1 MVQNKELPGTY
12 INFVSASSANG
23 ALSHRGIAAIPL
35 ELDWGIPG
43 EVFEVTGGDFQKKSM
58 EIFGYGAAHEKMK
71 GLRDLF
77 LNARTLYAYRL
88 NGNGSRAENDL
99 AEALYPGVRGNDLQI
114 LVQADED
121 REGMFSVRTLLGM
134 EVVDEQRAARAAD
147 LVANKYVKWKAEAVL
162 AASAGLPLS
171 GGENGEVT
179 GTDHQ
184 KYLDR
189 IETYSFHTMGVPAA
203 DSDVKALYAAFCRRL
218 RDEMGIKFQLVLHDY
233 AEADHCG
240 IISVKNKTWDEGWNG
255 TGLVYWVTGASA
267 GCAVNK
273 SCQNRKY
280 DGAFSVDTAYTQSQ
294 LKEALEAG
302 EFIFHLAGGD
312 IRVLDDINTMTTFSD
327 TQGEVFKSNQTV
339 RVIDQIGNDIAVL
352 FNTKYLG
359 AVPNNAAGR
368 VSLWS
373 DIVAHHRRLEQI
385 QAIENFSDSD
395 IVVEQGST
403 KKSVVVSDCIT
414 VVNAMCRLYMS
425 VSVA

>member
-1 MVQNKELPGTY
+1 MAQNKELPGAY
-12 INFVSASSANG
+12 MNFVSKSAATA
-23 ALSHRGIAAIPL
+23 ALSGRGIATMAL
-35 ELDWGIPG
+35 ELDWGREG
-43 EVFEVTGGDFQKKSM
+43 EIFEVTNGDFQKNST
-58 EIFGYGAAHEKMK
+58 EIFGYEYTSDKLR

-77 LNARTLYAYRL
+77 LNTHTLYAYRL
-88 NGNGSRAENDL
+88 NGGGKKAGNSL
-99 AEALYPGVRGNDLQI
+99 AEARYCGVRGNDLKVAVQVNADDETLFDVKTI
-114 LVQADED
+114 LGTEA
-121 REGMFSVRTLLGM
+121 
-134 EVVDEQRAARAAD
+134 VDEQTVSQAAELAD
-147 LVANKYVKWKAEAVL
+147 NRFLKWKLGITLEA
-162 AASAGLPLS
+162 AAAVPLT
-171 GGENGEVT
+171 GGENGTVSGE
-179 GTDHQ
+179 DHQ
-184 KYLDR
+184 AYLDKA
-189 IETYSFHTMGVPAA
+189 ESYAFNTMGAA
-203 DSDVKALYAAFCRRL
+203 VTDDTTKSLYAAYNKRL
-218 RDEMGIKFQLVLHDY
+218 RDEMGVKFQLVLYDY
-233 AEADHCG
+233 AKADFMG
-240 IISVKNKTWDEGWNG
+240 VISVNNKVLDEGWSEA
-255 TGLVYWVTGASA
+255 GLVYWVTGASA

-273 SCQNRKY
+273 SNQNRKY